1 MPRSCVEVREQAPGG
16 SAHSTMELLGDRWT
30 LLVIRDIMICNRRR
44 YRDLLSMS
52 EEGITHGILTSRLER
67 LLKKGMLTET
77 PARKLQGLFSLTEK
91 SIQLVPVLA
100 RICIWAGEN
109 LGAREINS
117 RAGAIVDGGPKRWL
131 SFMDELRQLHL
142 HSGPAHDNAAGSSA

>member
-1 MPRSCVEVREQAPGG
+1 MPRSCAEVREQTPDGD
-16 SAHSTMELLGDRWT
+16 AHSTVELLGDRWT

-44 YRDLLSMS
+44 YCDLLSMS
-52 EEGITHGILTSRLER
+52 EEGITRNLLTSRLVS
-67 LLKKGMLTET
+67 LLEKGMLTET
-77 PARKLQGLFSLTEK
+77 PARRLQGLFSLTEK

-117 RAGAIVDGGPKRWL
+117 RAGAIVYGGPKRWL
-131 SFMDELRQLHL
+131 AFMDELRQLHL
-142 HSGPAHDNAAGSSA
+142 DSNPAHGNAARNST